1 MEQFKRFLF
10 LVLIFCA
17 ADIMLSVAFVAADD
31 VVKTG
36 QGVYL
41 RYCVGC
47 HGEKGDGKGKAAPL
61 LVVKPRDFT
70 TGIFKFKS
78 TPQGTLPTDEDLIRT
93 ITKGLP
99 GNSMPSFVLV
109 PERERRAVIEYIK
122 TFSEKWK
129 KEKPGQPAT
138 IPFVPEYVNSPES
151 IAKGRSA
158 YEANGCVGCHGDKGD
173 GKGPA
178 AAILKD
184 MWGNPDKPRNFT
196 RGIYAGGGAPSD
208 LFRTMTTGIEG
219 APMPSF
225 AQIPEN
231 DRWHLI
237 SYLFSLKG
245 GKK

>member
-93 ITKGLP
+93 ITKGL
-99 GNSMPSFVLV
+99 SRHFQ
-109 PERERRAVIEYIK
+109 R
-122 TFSEKWK
+122 
-129 KEKPGQPAT
+129 
-138 IPFVPEYVNSPES
+138 
-151 IAKGRSA
+151 
-158 YEANGCVGCHGDKGD
+158 NGKR
-173 GKGPA
+173 KNQA
-178 AAILKD
+178 
-184 MWGNPDKPRNFT
+184 
-196 RGIYAGGGAPSD
+196 SQQ
-208 LFRTMTTGIEG
+208 LFLLCPNM
-219 APMPSF
+219 
-225 AQIPEN
+225 
-231 DRWHLI
+231 
-237 SYLFSLKG
+237 
-245 GKK
+245 